1 MSNLI
6 HPENKKSRSN
16 TGAAFCC
23 VRILMFLDHASVN
36 PVLQFNRGLFII
48 DAVDLTADVF
58 CAAYGTVLV
67 FAFGNTAHFF
77 IGIAGVIRFKSMPTM
92 RTFGPADVMPVYN
105 IHLAEFFSIITQQ
118 VVVGYMKNFDKL
130 CQGCESRFAFIIE
143 PVLYGLMTDLELVG
157 QMIDRKSILAHKI
170 V

>member
-1 MSNLI
+1 
-6 HPENKKSRSN
+6 
-16 TGAAFCC
+16 
-23 VRILMFLDHASVN
+23 MFSDHASVN

-92 RTFGPADVMPVYN
+92 GTFGPADAMPVYN
-105 IHLAEFFSIITQQ
+105 IQNPFWLI
-118 VVVGYMKNFDKL
+118 
-130 CQGCESRFAFIIE
+130 R
-143 PVLYGLMTDLELVG
+143 
-157 QMIDRKSILAHKI
+157 
-170 V
+170 

>member
-1 MSNLI
+1 MERLF
-6 HPENKKSRSN
+6 
-16 TGAAFCC
+16 AF
-23 VRILMFLDHASVN
+23 LFLDHAPVN
-36 PVLQFNRGLFII
+36 PVSEFNRGLFIV

-58 CAAYGTVLV
+58 CAAHGTVLI

-77 IGIAGVIRFKSMPTM
+77 IGIAGVIRFKSMPAM

-143 PVLYGLMTDLELVG
+143 PVLYCLMTDLELVS